1 MNCSLPGS
9 SVHGILQTKI
19 LEWVAMCSA
28 KGSSLPKDGT
38 LVSYVSC
45 IGRLMPFFT
54 TSSTWEAHLGLVGS
68 VIRKVSCQEV
78 DLTKGKLSNV
88 DCQES

>member
-1 MNCSLPGS
+1 
-9 SVHGILQTKI
+9 
-19 LEWVAMCSA
+19 MCSA